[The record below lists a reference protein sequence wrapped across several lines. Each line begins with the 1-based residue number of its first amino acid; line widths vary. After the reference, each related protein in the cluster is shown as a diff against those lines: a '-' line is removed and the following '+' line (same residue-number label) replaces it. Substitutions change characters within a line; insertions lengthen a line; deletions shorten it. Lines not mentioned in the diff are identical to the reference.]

1 MSLKFQSIL
10 KKIITLVLVSICSQ
24 VSAATIEIKDS
35 TDLVQNYA
43 FLGAAYLCGDS
54 KKLSTIERL
63 EMQQIEDHYKKI
75 VKSQIGKIIIDWR
88 VARGAADE
96 VFGLNRNTISYSA
109 CSKILKK

>member
-1 MSLKFQSIL
+1 
-10 KKIITLVLVSICSQ
+10 
-24 VSAATIEIKDS
+24 
-35 TDLVQNYA
+35 
-43 FLGAAYLCGDS
+43 
-54 KKLSTIERL
+54 
-63 EMQQIEDHYKKI
+63 MQQIEDHYKKI